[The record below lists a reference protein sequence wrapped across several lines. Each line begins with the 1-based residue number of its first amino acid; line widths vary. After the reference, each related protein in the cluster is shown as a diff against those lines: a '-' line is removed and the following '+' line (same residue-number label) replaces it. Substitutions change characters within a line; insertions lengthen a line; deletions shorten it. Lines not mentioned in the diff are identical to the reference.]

1 MNTTAHKVNNS
12 KEIEQLDQWFDS
24 FISSLEADKFLLK
37 EDLASEETKA
47 LYKVVM
53 EENLGEMMKISRNS
67 SMMYFIQNMIKDFL
81 IELKNKKVKYKKVA
95 LDLGSSKLLAWVELA
110 NDDDESENGLIM
122 AEAKLNAKYHAD
134 GFHVS
139 TTIVEERDSIPV
151 PRHYHILNIA

>member
-1 MNTTAHKVNNS
+1 MNTSAHKVNNS
-12 KEIEQLDQWFDS
+12 KEIEQLEQWFDS

-110 NDDDESENGLIM
+110 NDDDESEDGLIM
-122 AEAKLNAKYHAD
+122 AEAKLNAKYHTD